1 MPRFPYQFF
10 DEFVVRTPLFSRKDF
25 QEQLGRNEIPD
36 SELQEICRNPVFL
49 EALYL
54 ASPNLHDEACK
65 WIRSEKDF
73 SSKEFQ
79 KLKQTLLKYYS
90 RISCRCTPFGLFS
103 GVGLGSFEK
112 LRMTIPVSEKV
123 RDTKLDMHFLVSL
136 AQHFEQLDE
145 IRTQLLFFPNNS
157 IYKVGSKIRYVEYQ
171 YSEGKREYIISSAP
185 LSEELQQVLH
195 FSKQGRTI
203 GEIAGIL
210 VNEETALWE
219 AEEFVEELISNQVL
233 VSELEPNVSGIDF
246 LDTIIAVLNKIKA
259 NDKVGIL
266 IGIKSKL
273 NELDQNIGNPVSKY
287 TEIEELIKT
296 FGTSY
301 EQKYL
306 FQTDLYEKEQFIL
319 TEKWKTQLKKG
330 ISFLNKIT
338 LSRKQ
343 SYLEEF
349 KKAFYE
355 RFEAREIPLAYVL
368 DTEIGI
374 GYKQNAASTGIHPYL
389 DDVSIPE
396 SPEKKVLDFSL
407 NPVQKIL
414 NEKLQEALTENRQV
428 ISLADEDF
436 EGFVENWN
444 DLPETI
450 SFMAEIISE
459 NGNEKL
465 YIGNGG
471 GSSAANLLG
480 RFCSEKTNVP
490 NLTKAIA
497 QKEEMLRQAEYGNDE
512 ILAEIIHLPEAR
524 IGNIIR
530 RPTIR
535 PYEVPYLA
543 QSVLPEERQISIDDL
558 YVSVK
563 DNKIVLRTETLNKK
577 VMPYLTNAHNYFTNT
592 LPVYHF
598 LSELNS
604 ENKRSELYFDWGGLH
619 QIYHFL
625 PRVEYKKIILSK
637 ARWKINEKDIATL
650 EMSTDKNQ
658 TLTTFKKW
666 REKRK
671 IPQWIQWVK
680 SDNTLTFNLD
690 NYDMIKLLFQ
700 ILKIQKTIIIEEF
713 LYNENDDFKREF
725 IFPMYKNK

>member
-10 DEFVVRTPLFSRKDF
+10 DEFIVRTPLFSRKDF
-25 QEQLGRNEIPD
+25 QEQWSRKEISD
-36 SELQEICRNPVFL
+36 SELKKICGNPVFL

-103 GVGLGSFEK
+103 GVGLGSFNK

-123 RDTKLDMHFLVSL
+123 RDTKLDMHFLVYL
-136 AQHFEQLDE
+136 AQHFVQLPE
-145 IRTQLLFFPNNS
+145 IRKKLLFFPNNS
-157 IYKVGSKIRYVEYQ
+157 IYKIGHKIRYVEYQ
-171 YSEGKREYIISSAP
+171 YTEGKREYIISSAP
-185 LSEELQQVLH
+185 LSDELQQVLH
-195 FSKQGRTI
+195 FSKQGRTMN
-203 GEIAGIL
+203 EIAGIL
-210 VNEETALWE
+210 VNEQISEME

-233 VSELEPNVSGIDF
+233 VSELEPNVSGNDF

-259 NDKVGIL
+259 NDKAEIL
-266 IGIKSKL
+266 IAIKNKL

-287 TEIEELIKT
+287 TEIEGLIKK
-296 FGTSY
+296 FDISY

-306 FQTDLYEKEQFIL
+306 FQTDLYDKEQFVL
-319 TEKWKTQLKKG
+319 PGQWKKELKKG

-338 LSRKQ
+338 LSQKK
-343 SYLEEF
+343 SHLEEF

-355 RFEAREIPLAYVL
+355 QFETKEMPLAYVL

-374 GYKQNAASTGIHPYL
+374 GYKQDVASKGIHPYL
-389 DDVSIPE
+389 EDLSLSD
-396 SPEKKVLDFSL
+396 SPQKNVLHLSL

-414 NEKLQEALTENRQV
+414 NEKLQGALAENRQV
-428 ISLADEDF
+428 ISLTDEDF
-436 EGFVENWN
+436 EGVIENWD
-444 DLPETI
+444 DLPDTV

-459 NGNEKL
+459 SGNEKI

-480 RFCSEKTNVP
+480 RFCSEKANVH
-490 NLTKAIA
+490 NLTKAIT
-497 QKEEMLRQAEYGNDE
+497 QKEEMLRQVEYGNDE
-512 ILAEIIHLPEAR
+512 ILAEIIHLPESR

-530 RPTIR
+530 RPTLRSHEI
-535 PYEVPYLA
+535 PYLT
-543 QSVLPEERQISIDDL
+543 QSILPEERQVPVNDL
-558 YVSVK
+558 YISVR
-563 DNKIVLRTETLNKK
+563 NNTIVLRSKTLNKK
-577 VMPYLTNAHNYFTNT
+577 VRPYLTNAHNYFTNT

-598 LSELNS
+598 LSELSS
-604 ENKRSELYFDWGGLH
+604 ENKRSELYFDWGSLN

-625 PRVEYKKIILSK
+625 PRIEYKNIILSK
-637 ARWKINEKDIATL
+637 AQWKISEKEIATV
-650 EMSTDKNQ
+650 EMSADKNQ
-658 TLTTFKKW
+658 TLTNFKNW

-680 SDNTLTFNLD
+680 SDNTLTFNLE
-690 NYDMIKLLFQ
+690 NYDMVQLFFK
-700 ILKIQKTIIIEEF
+700 ILKIQNTIIIEEF
-713 LYNENDDFKREF
+713 LYNEHDDFKREF
-725 IFPMYKNK
+725 IFPMYKAK